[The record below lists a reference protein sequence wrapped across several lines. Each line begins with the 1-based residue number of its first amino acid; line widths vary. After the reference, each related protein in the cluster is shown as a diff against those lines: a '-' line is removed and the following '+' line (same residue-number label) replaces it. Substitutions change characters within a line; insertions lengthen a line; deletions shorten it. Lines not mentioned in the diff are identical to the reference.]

1 MKIMIVTARPERYRA
16 ETEAWL
22 RRHAI
27 VHDIL
32 RMRKRGDNR
41 PDSALRAEQ
50 SSGASVLFDD
60 KPDNCSRVSA
70 PCVLV

>member
-1 MKIMIVTARPERYRA
+1 MVVTARPERYRA

-27 VHDIL
+27 IHDVL
-32 RMRKRGDNR
+32 LMRKEGDNR
-41 PDSALRAEQ
+41 PDSTLRAEQ
-50 SSGASVLFDD
+50 SSGANILFDD
-60 KPDNCSRVSA
+60 KPDNCRRVSV